1 MPNEEGGDM
10 TEEKISCCVCK
21 KDIPK
26 SAAMSAEGEEYV
38 RHYCSLDC
46 MDFYKKNKPDKKDDK

>member
-1 MPNEEGGDM
+1 M
-10 TEEKISCCVCK
+10 TEEKIICCVCK
-21 KDIPK
+21 KEIPK

-38 RHYCSLDC
+38 RHYCSLEC